1 VVAFC
6 NHDWHDISMAT
17 LHVRNVPDELYERL
31 KESAEAKRRSLST
44 QVIVL
49 LNEALA
55 PPKPSQAELL
65 ERLRRLRSSVV
76 LPPNVPD
83 STVLLREDRER

>member
-1 VVAFC
+1 
-6 NHDWHDISMAT
+6 MAT
-17 LHVRNVPDELYERL
+17 LHIRNVPDELYERL
-31 KESAEAKRRSLST
+31 KESAETKRRSLSA
-44 QVIVL
+44 QVVVL
-49 LNEALA
+49 LNEAMA
-55 PPKPSQAELL
+55 SPKPSQAELL

>member
-1 VVAFC
+1 
-6 NHDWHDISMAT
+6 MAT
-17 LHVRNVPDELYERL
+17 LHIRNVPTELYERL
-31 KESAEAKRRSLST
+31 KESAEAKRRSLSA
-44 QVIVL
+44 QVVVL

-55 PPKPSQAELL
+55 SPKPSQAELL
-65 ERLRRLRSSVV
+65 ERLRRLRSSVA